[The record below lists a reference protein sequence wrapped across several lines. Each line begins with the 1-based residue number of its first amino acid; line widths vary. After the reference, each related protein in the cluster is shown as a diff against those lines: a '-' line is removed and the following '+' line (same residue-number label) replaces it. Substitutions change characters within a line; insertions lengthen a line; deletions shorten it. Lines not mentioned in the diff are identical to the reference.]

1 MDELRD
7 YLDRPLTAAPVLPSE
22 SEPEPVS
29 AETELEP
36 DERRS
41 SRPGVLVALAA
52 AVALVVLLAVGWA
65 LLHRDAGP
73 VADRP
78 APSASHGPRSSKPPA
93 STRQTPKSSQPATTE
108 ATTEATA
115 EATPAA
121 PTTQEP
127 ATPPPTSGAR
137 PPRRAAAMRQFVLD
151 YIQAALDDPYSAWER
166 LSPRFQ
172 QACCDSSVGRYAGYW
187 NTIADATLRDVV
199 ADPSTMQVRYVI
211 RWEPEGRAAED
222 ESVTLG
228 LVRRGDGYLIDY
240 EL

>member
-1 MDELRD
+1 
-7 YLDRPLTAAPVLPSE
+7 
-22 SEPEPVS
+22 
-29 AETELEP
+29 
-36 DERRS
+36 
-41 SRPGVLVALAA
+41 VLVGLAA
-52 AVALVVLLAVGWA
+52 AVALVLLLAVGWA
-65 LLHRDAGP
+65 LLDRDAGP

-78 APSASHGPRSSKPPA
+78 TRSASESPRSSKPPA

-108 ATTEATA
+108 VTTEAT
-115 EATPAA
+115 PDA

-127 ATPPPTSGAR
+127 ATPAPTGGA
-137 PPRRAAAMRQFVLD
+137 PAPGRAAAMRQFVLD
-151 YIQAALDDPYSAWER
+151 YIQAALNDPYSAWER

-172 QACCDSSVGRYAGYW
+172 AACCDSSVGRYAGYW
-187 NTIADATLRDVV
+187 NTISDATLRDVM

-228 LVRRGDGYLIDY
+228 LVRSGDGYLIDY